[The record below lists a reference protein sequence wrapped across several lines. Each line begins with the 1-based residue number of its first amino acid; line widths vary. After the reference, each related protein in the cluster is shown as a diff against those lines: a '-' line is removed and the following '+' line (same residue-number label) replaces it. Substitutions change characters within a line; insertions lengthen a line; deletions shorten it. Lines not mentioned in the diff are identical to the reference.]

1 MQSSLL
7 IAGRPLPPLS
17 RIAFAIAMTVLAWEN
32 RRHTRVALKRLDPH
46 VLRDIGLDPVAA
58 EDEAEKPVWRA

>member
-17 RIAFAIAMTVLAWEN
+17 RIAFAFAMTVLAWEN
-32 RRHTRVALKRLDPH
+32 RRHTRAALQRLDPH

-58 EDEAEKPVWRA
+58 EDEAAKPFWRA